1 MNRNYVQNTE
11 NGRNSIGKKNLQC
24 AFFGS
29 IDCLTRRYHQYDRDR
44 CLANPI
50 STKIVILQELCEF
63 WRSSQ
68 LCLHFI
74 HRPSCFNLFHAR
86 TERHLLVDLFFNF
99 SSYLFYKKF
108 LAVFTNADIGVKNWI
123 ECRSFKLSCH
133 NFIIPF
139 ENTPPCQKKCKLV
152 WC

>member
-1 MNRNYVQNTE
+1 MNRNYVKNSE

-29 IDCLTRRYHQYDRDR
+29 IDCLTRRYLQYDRDR
-44 CLANPI
+44 CLANPNCDFTGI
-50 STKIVILQELCEF
+50 RRILKIIPALPAFHPSAILLQPLSRQN
-63 WRSSQ
+63 WTASSR
-68 LCLHFI
+68 LSFL
-74 HRPSCFNLFHAR
+74 
-86 TERHLLVDLFFNF
+86 NF
-99 SSYLFYKKF
+99 LSYLFYKKF